1 MKTCNKCKKTLPIE
15 EFYRHPNTK
24 DGHLNECKQC
34 TKEYAA
40 KKRRE
45 RAVPSRQKYA
55 RKYSKSDIQ
64 YIKENYGKINIDEIV
79 QKLGRTK
86 SGIRQLAKRMGL
98 TTPNTKKMN
107 VKKKKAKHEHSRA
120 ISSFFSIVANV
131 CREHKKE
138 ASIKMIVEGTMDF
151 IRSEN
156 GGAIKRCNIIH
167 QTSQNELEERI
178 I

>member
-64 YIKENYGKINIDEIV
+64 YLKENYGKINIDEIV

-86 SGIRQLAKRMGL
+86 SGIRQVAKRMGL
-98 TTPNTKKMN
+98 TAPNSKKMN
-107 VKKKKAKHEHSRA
+107 VKKIKREHEHSDV
-120 ISSFFSIVANV
+120 ISKFFSVVNNV
-131 CREHKKE
+131 YREHKND
-138 ASIKMIVEGTMDF
+138 ANIRMIIEGTMDF

-156 GGAIKRCNIIH
+156 GGAIKRCNTY
-167 QTSQNELEERI
+167 QTSCDESKEHI